1 MYALKR
7 LAKNLSGS
15 FTKIIKVAEGVL
27 PDTITQQEHKITQ
40 RPSNLRTAR
49 KRRHDFRLWKSLRKR
64 EFRRSG
70 QTARQDWSIDHGKW
84 FFGQSARSLDRAQ
97 RKSSLVKFTQ
107 LPIKRQC
114 ELLNIARSTAY
125 YQPIGLSA
133 EEIELRRM
141 IDEIHLQY
149 PFMGSRRIRSE
160 LAKKG
165 HNVNRKRVVR
175 IMRDMGIGA
184 IYPKPRTTLAN
195 KAHKVYPYLLRD
207 IEVTYPNQA
216 WAIDITY
223 IPMAKGFLYLVAII
237 DWYSRKVL
245 SWRLSN
251 TMDTSFCIEALE
263 DALKHY
269 GSPDIFNS
277 DQGSQFTS
285 TDFTQKL
292 IDHGV
297 RISMDGK
304 GRWVDNVFIE
314 RLWRSLKY
322 EEVYLK
328 AYTTPREAE
337 LEIGHYMVFYNE
349 QRNHQGLNDLTPDE
363 VYFARQRYAAWA
375 GSTT

>member
-1 MYALKR
+1 M
-7 LAKNLSGS
+7 
-15 FTKIIKVAEGVL
+15 T
-27 PDTITQQEHKITQ
+27 
-40 RPSNLRTAR
+40 R
-49 KRRHDFRLWKSLRKR
+49 KRRNHSPEFKAKVALAAAKGDKTVTELAQKYNLHANQISTWKKELLENAAMIFASESQLSKDNT
-64 EFRRSG
+64 EEVDKLHAKIG
-70 QTARQDWSIDHGKW
+70 QLTMENG

-97 RKSSLVKFTQ
+97 RKLSLVKSTP

-125 YQPIGLSA
+125 YQPIGLSV
-133 EEIELRRM
+133 EEIELRRI

-149 PFMGSRRIRSE
+149 PFMGSRRVRTE

-165 HNVNRKRVVR
+165 HNVNRKRVIR

-184 IYPKPRTTLAN
+184 IYPKPKTTLAN
-195 KAHKVYPYLLRD
+195 KAHKVYPYLLRNV
-207 IEVTYPNQA
+207 EVTYPNQA

-263 DALKHY
+263 EALKHY
-269 GSPDIFNS
+269 GPPDIFNS

-285 TDFTQKL
+285 SEFTQKL
-292 IDHGV
+292 TDHGV

-337 LEIGHYMVFYNE
+337 LEIGNYMVFYNE
-349 QRNHQGLNDLTPDE
+349 ERNHQGLNDLTPDE
-363 VYFARQRYAAWA
+363 AYFGRQRYAA
-375 GSTT
+375 

>member
-1 MYALKR
+1 M
-7 LAKNLSGS
+7 
-15 FTKIIKVAEGVL
+15 T
-27 PDTITQQEHKITQ
+27 
-40 RPSNLRTAR
+40 R
-49 KRRHDFRLWKSLRKR
+49 KRRNHSPEFKAKVALAAAKGDKTVAELAQKYNLHANQISTWKKELLENAAMIFASESQLSKDNT
-64 EFRRSG
+64 EEVDKLHAKIG
-70 QTARQDWSIDHGKW
+70 QLTMENG

-97 RKSSLVKFTQ
+97 RKLSLVKSTP

-125 YQPIGLSA
+125 YQPIGLSV
-133 EEIELRRM
+133 EEIELRRI

-149 PFMGSRRIRSE
+149 PFMGSRRVRTE

-165 HNVNRKRVVR
+165 HNVNRKRVIR

-184 IYPKPRTTLAN
+184 IYPKPKTTLAN
-195 KAHKVYPYLLRD
+195 KAHKVYPYLLRNV
-207 IEVTYPNQA
+207 EVTYPNQA

-263 DALKHY
+263 EALKHY
-269 GSPDIFNS
+269 GPPDIFNS

-285 TDFTQKL
+285 SEFTQKL
-292 IDHGV
+292 TAHGV

-337 LEIGHYMVFYNE
+337 LEIGNYMVFYNE
-349 QRNHQGLNDLTPDE
+349 ERNHQGLNDLTPDE
-363 VYFARQRYAAWA
+363 AYFGRQRYAA
-375 GSTT
+375 

>member
-1 MYALKR
+1 M
-7 LAKNLSGS
+7 
-15 FTKIIKVAEGVL
+15 T
-27 PDTITQQEHKITQ
+27 
-40 RPSNLRTAR
+40 R
-49 KRRHDFRLWKSLRKR
+49 KRRNHSPEFKAKVALDAARGDKTVAELAQKYNLHANQISTWKKELLENAAMIFAS
-64 EFRRSG
+64 ENQSG
-70 QTARQDWSIDHGKW
+70 KDSSEEVDKLHAKIGQLTMENG

-97 RKSSLVKFTQ
+97 RKSSLVKST
-107 LPIKRQC
+107 LLSIKRQC
-114 ELLNIARSTAY
+114 ELLCIARSTAY

-149 PFMGSRRIRSE
+149 PFMGSRRIRNE

-175 IMRDMGIGA
+175 LMRDMGVGT

-269 GSPDIFNS
+269 GPPDIFNS

-285 TDFTQKL
+285 TEFTQKL
-292 IDHGV
+292 IEHGV

-337 LEIGHYMVFYNE
+337 LEIGDYMVFYNE
-349 QRNHQGLNDLTPDE
+349 ERNHQGLNDLTPDE
-363 VYFARQRYAAWA
+363 AYFSRQRYAA
-375 GSTT
+375 

>member
-1 MYALKR
+1 M
-7 LAKNLSGS
+7 
-15 FTKIIKVAEGVL
+15 T
-27 PDTITQQEHKITQ
+27 
-40 RPSNLRTAR
+40 R
-49 KRRHDFRLWKSLRKR
+49 KRRNHSLEFKAKVALDAAKGDKTVAELAQKYNLHANQISTWKKELL
-64 EFRRSG
+64 ENAAMIFATENHSG
-70 QTARQDWSIDHGKW
+70 KESSEEVDKLHAKIGQLTMENG

-97 RKSSLVKFTQ
+97 RKSSLVKSTP

-125 YQPIGLSA
+125 YQHIGLSA
-133 EEIELRRM
+133 EEITLRPM

-149 PFMGSRRIRSE
+149 PFMGSRRIRTE

-165 HNVNRKRVVR
+165 HSVNRKRVVR
-175 IMRDMGIGA
+175 LMRDMGIGA
-184 IYPKPRTTLAN
+184 IYPNPKTTLAN

-245 SWRLSN
+245 AWRLSN

-263 DALKHY
+263 EALKNY
-269 GSPDIFNS
+269 GPPDIFNS

-285 TDFTQKL
+285 TEFTQKL
-292 IDHGV
+292 IEHNV

-337 LEIGHYMVFYNE
+337 LEIGNYMVFYNE
-349 QRNHQGLNDLTPDE
+349 ERNHQALNNLTPDE
-363 VYFARQRYAAWA
+363 AYFGRQRYAA
-375 GSTT
+375 

>member
-1 MYALKR
+1 M
-7 LAKNLSGS
+7 
-15 FTKIIKVAEGVL
+15 T
-27 PDTITQQEHKITQ
+27 
-40 RPSNLRTAR
+40 R
-49 KRRHDFRLWKSLRKR
+49 KRRNHSPEFKAKVALAAAKGDKTVAELAQKYNLHPNQISTWKKELLENAAMIFAS
-64 EFRRSG
+64 ENQSG
-70 QTARQDWSIDHGKW
+70 KDSSEEVDKLHAKIGQLTMENG

-97 RKSSLVKFTQ
+97 RKSSLDKSTL

-114 ELLNIARSTAY
+114 ELLNVARSTAY
-125 YQPIGLSA
+125 YQPVGLSV

-149 PFMGSRRIRSE
+149 PFMGSRRIRTE

-165 HNVNRKRVVR
+165 HNVNRKRIVQ

-184 IYPKPRTTLAN
+184 IYPKPKTTLAN

-237 DWYSRKVL
+237 DWYSRQVL

-263 DALKHY
+263 DALQHY
-269 GSPDIFNS
+269 GPPDIFNS

-285 TDFTQKL
+285 TDFTEKL
-292 IDHGV
+292 LDHGV

-349 QRNHQGLNDLTPDE
+349 ERNHQGLNDLTPDE
-363 VYFARQRYAAWA
+363 VYFGRQRYAA
-375 GSTT
+375 

>member
-1 MYALKR
+1 MTRKHRNHSPEFKA
-7 LAKNLSGS
+7 
-15 FTKIIKVAEGVL
+15 KVALDAAKGDKTVAELAQKYNLHANQISTWKKELLENAAMIFASENQLGKDNSEEVDKL
-27 PDTITQQEHKITQ
+27 HAKI
-40 RPSNLRTAR
+40 
-49 KRRHDFRLWKSLRKR
+49 
-64 EFRRSG
+64 G
-70 QTARQDWSIDHGKW
+70 QLSMEND

-97 RKSSLVKFTQ
+97 RMSSLVKSNQ

-149 PFMGSRRIRSE
+149 PFMGSRRIRTE
-160 LAKKG
+160 LMKKG
-165 HNVNRKRVVR
+165 HNVNRKRIVQ
-175 IMRDMGIGA
+175 IMREMGIGA
-184 IYPKPRTTLAN
+184 IYPKPKTTLAN

-245 SWRLSN
+245 AWRLSN

-263 DALKHY
+263 EALQHY
-269 GSPDIFNS
+269 GAPDIFNS

-285 TDFTQKL
+285 TEFTQKL
-292 IDHGV
+292 LSQGI

-328 AYTTPREAE
+328 AYNTPREAE
-337 LEIGHYMVFYNE
+337 LEIDHYMVVYNE
-349 QRNHQGLNDLTPDE
+349 ERKHQGLNDLTPDE
-363 VYFARQRYAAWA
+363 VYFGRQRYAA
-375 GSTT
+375 